1 MTFSRPKFRRGAV
14 RTAMVLSG
22 AVSAVLVLVATGVRA
37 QAPQQQTISPSNF
50 SLDFT
55 VAEIMDAM
63 VMSSAQILW
72 DAVSVDVTE
81 KGTIEKIPKT
91 DEDWEKVRWAAITL
105 AEATNVISIPG
116 RKIAPPGTKSENP
129 DAELTPE
136 QIQKLYDSQFPAFVA
151 HAKVLNATAMQAVKA
166 IDARNVDGLSE
177 AGGAIDEA
185 CESCH
190 LQFWYP
196 NQK

>member
-14 RTAMVLSG
+14 RAAVTLAG
-22 AVSAVLVLVATGVRA
+22 AVSAVLVLTATGVRA
-37 QAPQQQTISPSNF
+37 QAPQNISPSNF
-50 SLDFT
+50 TLDFT

>member
-1 MTFSRPKFRRGAV
+1 MTFRRPKTRRVAMRSAAVLAGAV
-14 RTAMVLSG
+14 P
-22 AVSAVLVLVATGVRA
+22 AVLVLMATGVRA
-37 QAPQQQTISPSNF
+37 QAPQNVPTTNF
-50 SLDFT
+50 TLDFT

-63 VMSSAQILW
+63 VMSTAQVLW

-91 DEDWEKVRWAAITL
+91 DEDWQKVRWAAVTL
-105 AEATNVISIPG
+105 AEATNVLSIPG

-136 QIQKLYDSQFPAFVA
+136 QIQKLYDSEFPAFVA
-151 HAKVLNATAMQAVKA
+151 HAKVLNAAAMEAVKA

-177 AGGAIDEA
+177 AGGTIDAA

-196 NQK
+196 NQ

>member
-1 MTFSRPKFRRGAV
+1 MIFSRWNTRRVGMRTAAVLAGAV
-14 RTAMVLSG
+14 PA
-22 AVSAVLVLVATGVRA
+22 ALVLVATGVRA
-37 QAPQQQTISPSNF
+37 QAPQNLNMSNF
-50 SLDFT
+50 TLDAT
-55 VAEIMDAM
+55 VAEIMDSM
-63 VMSSAQILW
+63 VMSTAQVLW

-91 DEDWEKVRWAAITL
+91 DEDWEKVRWAAVTL
-105 AEATNVISIPG
+105 AEATNVLAIPG

-136 QIQKLYDSQFPAFVA
+136 QIQKLYDSEFPAFVA
-151 HAKVLNATAMQAVKA
+151 HAKVLHATAMQAVKA
-166 IDARNVDGLSE
+166 IDARNVDGLSD

-196 NQK
+196 NQ

>member
-14 RTAMVLSG
+14 RTAVVLSG
-22 AVSAVLVLVATGVRA
+22 AVSAVLVLMASGVRA
-37 QAPQQQTISPSNF
+37 QAPQQTISPSNF
-50 SLDFT
+50 TLDFT

-136 QIQKLYDSQFPAFVA
+136 QIQKLYDSEFPAFVA